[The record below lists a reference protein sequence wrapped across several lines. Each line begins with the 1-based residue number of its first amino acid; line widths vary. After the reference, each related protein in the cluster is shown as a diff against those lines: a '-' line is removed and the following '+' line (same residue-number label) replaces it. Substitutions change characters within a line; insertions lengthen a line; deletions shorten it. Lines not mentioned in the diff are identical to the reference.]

1 MNNIPDL
8 LNIRL
13 HLTTGE
19 IASFLA
25 EDTAAV
31 KTVLESVRHGKVFST
46 RSLVIADGIHV
57 NAFPGSAFSRI
68 DLFSNPLP
76 ADLEGHDVGDGAE
89 PAHASEITQEE
100 WLAETAAMREKYSD
114 RHALLKTEGARIDVY
129 GRITLVGGA
138 HTYLQ
143 FDVPTTNIS
152 EQRRF
157 LHNLYSLPALSFR
170 NSEGGISLLNTAHII
185 RSTYHPGAEPP
196 LGAWYLRERQAL

>member
-19 IASFLA
+19 VASFLA
-25 EDTAAV
+25 EDSSAV
-31 KTVLESVRHGKVFST
+31 KTVLDSVRHGKVFST

-57 NAFPGSAFSRI
+57 NAFPGSSLARI

-76 ADLEGHDVGDGAE
+76 ADLEGHDVGDGSE

-100 WLAETAAMREKYSD
+100 WLAETAAMRETYGD
-114 RHALLKTEGARIDVY
+114 RHALLKHEGERISVY

-138 HTYLQ
+138 QVYLH
-143 FDVPTTNIS
+143 FDVPVTNVS

-157 LHNLYSLPALSFR
+157 LHNMYSLPSLAFR
-170 NSEGGISLLNTAHII
+170 NSEGGISILNTSHII
-185 RSTYHPGAEPP
+185 RSTYYPGAEPP
-196 LGAWYLRERQAL
+196 LGAWLLRERQAL